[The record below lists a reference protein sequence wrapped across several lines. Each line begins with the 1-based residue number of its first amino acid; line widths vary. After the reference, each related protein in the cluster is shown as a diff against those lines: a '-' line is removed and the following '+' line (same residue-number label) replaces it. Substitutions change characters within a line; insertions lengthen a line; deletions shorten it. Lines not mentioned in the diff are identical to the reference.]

1 MQIKM
6 KIAGLVLVLVL
17 FTALSIVGIAL
28 LQKTVL
34 GKDLGR
40 EIDRLAVDEA
50 GQTAQDVY
58 LMCEAMR
65 ESVEQSVG
73 YSLKIADDIL
83 KRTGVVS
90 FSKEMVAWTATNQF
104 NNERRAVALNK
115 MMVGSQWLGQNS
127 DAKVSSPVVDE
138 VKRLAG
144 STCTIFQRMN
154 EDGDMLRVSTN
165 VEKLD
170 GTRAI
175 GTYIPRLN
183 PDGKPN
189 PVIASVLR
197 GETFKGRAF
206 VVNAWYVTAY
216 QPIWNQS
223 RSRVE
228 GVLYVGIKQEN
239 VESLRKGIMDIVVG
253 KTGRVFVLGGT
264 GDQKGRF
271 LVAPRGT
278 ELELQAA
285 ANQDHIQEIVAKA
298 LALKSEGE
306 SIPVE
311 TVRYAAAGGKGGD
324 SGDRFAVFTY
334 FKPWDWII
342 VADFPEADFMD
353 SRTLVASGLNNM
365 IGWILLIAAVVTCL
379 ALFFGYLLARG
390 ISTPLRQTVDML
402 EGMGRG
408 ELDRRLNLQGKD
420 EVGRLAVAM
429 DAFADN
435 LQSEILTAF
444 KKLAEGDFTFKA
456 TGLIRE
462 PLAQSNE
469 RLTQLVGHI
478 RGASEQVAEKSQAV
492 SDNAT
497 RQSRGAIEQ
506 ASSVEEVSSS
516 IVEMTANIRRNT
528 ENALETEKIAVK
540 AAVDAR
546 EGGAAMNETIRALE
560 EISKKIGI
568 INEIARQTNL
578 LALNA
583 SIEAARAGEHGKGFA
598 VVAGEV
604 RKLAERSQ
612 AAAQDINALSV
623 NSIDVAAKTANVL
636 GIMVPNIQRT
646 AELVQEIAAAS
657 REQDTGAEQIS
668 NAMQQLDLVIQHN
681 AAFAEEMAGTAE
693 ELSAQAEQLQAVI
706 AALKTSAQD
715 QLSFVAQ
722 EER

>member
-1 MQIKM
+1 MQIKA
-6 KIAGLVLVLVL
+6 KIAGLILILVS
-17 FTALSIVGIAL
+17 FTALSIVGVAL
-28 LQKTVL
+28 FQKTVL
-34 GKDLGR
+34 GKSLAQ
-40 EIDRLAVDEA
+40 EIERLAVEEA
-50 GQTAQDVY
+50 GQTAQDVF

-65 ESVEQSVG
+65 ESVEQTVG
-73 YSLKIADDIL
+73 YSLKVADDVL
-83 KRTGVVS
+83 KRAGAVS
-90 FSKEMVAWTATNQF
+90 FGKETVGWTAINQF
-104 NNERRAVALNK
+104 NNERRSVALPR
-115 MMVGSQWLGQNS
+115 MMVGSRWLGQNS
-127 DAKVSSPVVDE
+127 DLKVTSPVVDE

-144 STCTIFQRMN
+144 GTCTIFQRMN
-154 EDGDMLRVSTN
+154 EDGDMLRVATN

-175 GTYIPRLN
+175 GTYIPRVN

-189 PVIASVLR
+189 PVVDSVLR
-197 GETFKGRAF
+197 GKTFYGRAF

-216 QPIWNQS
+216 QPIWNQT
-223 RSRVE
+223 RSRVD
-228 GVLYVGIKQEN
+228 GILYVGIRQEN

-271 LVAPRGT
+271 LVAPQG
-278 ELELQAA
+278 ENLELQNEK
-285 ANQDHIQEIVAKA
+285 NQDHIQEIVDQA
-298 LALKSEGE
+298 LALKAGGDD
-306 SIPVE
+306 IPVA
-311 TVRYAAAGGKGGD
+311 TVRYTPVDSNDAGN
-324 SGDRFAVFTY
+324 RYAVFTY

-342 VADFPEADFMD
+342 VADFPEADFMA
-353 SRTLVASGLNNM
+353 SRTLVADGLSSM

-379 ALFFGYLLARG
+379 ALFLGYLLAKG
-390 ISTPLRQTVDML
+390 VSDPLRQTVDML

-408 ELDRRLNLQGKD
+408 ELDRRLKLKGKD

-444 KKLAEGDFTFKA
+444 KKLADGDFTFKA

-478 RGASEQVAEKSQAV
+478 RGASEQVAEKSQTV

-506 ASSVEEVSSS
+506 AANVEEVSSS
-516 IVEMTANIRRNT
+516 IVEMSANIRRNT
-528 ENALETEKIAVK
+528 DNALETEKIAVK

-546 EGGAAMNETIRALE
+546 EGGAAMNETIQALE

-598 VVAGEV
+598 VVAAEV

-612 AAAQDINALSV
+612 AAARDINALSV
-623 NSIDVAAKTANVL
+623 NSIEVAARTADVL

-693 ELSAQAEQLQAVI
+693 ELSAQAEQLQIVI
-706 AALKTSAQD
+706 AALKITEQD
-715 QLSFVAQ
+715 QLPLTGQ

>member
-1 MQIKM
+1 MQIKV

-17 FTALSIVGIAL
+17 FTAISIVGIAL
-28 LQKTVL
+28 FQKTVL
-34 GKDLGR
+34 GKSLGK
-40 EIDRLAVDEA
+40 EIDRLAIDEA
-50 GQTAQDVY
+50 GQAAQDVY

-65 ESVEQSVG
+65 ESVEQTVG
-73 YSLKIADDIL
+73 YNLKIADDVL
-83 KRTGVVS
+83 KRSGAVS
-90 FSKEMVAWTATNQF
+90 FSKETIGWTAINQF
-104 NNERRAVALNK
+104 NNERRSVALPR
-115 MMVGSQWLGQNS
+115 MMVGGRWLGQNS
-127 DAKVSSPVVDE
+127 DLKTTSPVVDE

-144 STCTIFQRMN
+144 GTCTIFQRMN
-154 EDGDMLRVSTN
+154 EDGDMLRISTN

-175 GTYIPRLN
+175 GTYIPRNN

-197 GETFKGRAF
+197 GETFHGRAF

-216 QPIWNQS
+216 QPIWNQA

-228 GVLYVGIKQEN
+228 GILYVGIKQEN
-239 VESLRKGIMDIVVG
+239 VESLRKGITDIVVG
-253 KTGRVFVLGGT
+253 KSGRVFVLGGS

-271 LVAPRGT
+271 LVAPQGQ
-278 ELELQAA
+278 ESDLQDTG
-285 ANQDHIQEIVAKA
+285 NQDHIQEIVDKA
-298 LALKSEGE
+298 VALKTEAG

-311 TVRYAAAGGKGGD
+311 TVRYTPLGEEHGKV
-324 SGDRFAVFTY
+324 GDRLAVFTY

-353 SRTLVASGLNNM
+353 SRNLVADGLSSM
-365 IGWILLIAAVVTCL
+365 IGWILLIAAIVTCL
-379 ALFFGYLLARG
+379 ALGFGYLLARG
-390 ISTPLRQTVDML
+390 ISEPLRQTVEMI

-408 ELDRRLNLQGKD
+408 ELDRRLNIKGAD

-429 DAFADN
+429 DAFAEN
-435 LQSEILTAF
+435 LKNEILTAF
-444 KKLAEGDFTFKA
+444 RKLAEGDFTFKA

-462 PLAQSNE
+462 PLAQTNE

-478 RGASEQVAEKSQAV
+478 QGASEQVAEKSQAV

-506 ASSVEEVSSS
+506 ASNVEEVSSS

-528 ENALETEKIAVK
+528 DNALETEKIAIQ
-540 AAVDAR
+540 AAADAR
-546 EGGAAMNETIRALE
+546 EGGATMDETIRAME
-560 EISKKIGI
+560 EISKRIGI

-598 VVAGEV
+598 VVAAEV

-612 AAAQDINALSV
+612 SAAQDINALSV
-623 NSIDVAAKTANVL
+623 NSIEVAAKTRGVL

-657 REQDTGAEQIS
+657 REQDVGAEQIS

-681 AAFAEEMAGTAE
+681 AAFAEEMAGAAE
-693 ELSAQAEQLQAVI
+693 ELSAQAEQLQGVI
-706 AALKTSAQD
+706 ATLRIESQD
-715 QLSFVAQ
+715 QPALAAPL
-722 EER
+722 ET

>member
-1 MQIKM
+1 MQIKV
-6 KIAGLVLVLVL
+6 KIAGLVFVLVSI
-17 FTALSIVGIAL
+17 TALSIVGVAL
-28 LQKTVL
+28 FQKAVL
-34 GKDLGR
+34 GRSLGE
-40 EIDRLAVDEA
+40 EIERLAVDEA
-50 GQTAQDVY
+50 GQTAQDVF

-65 ESVEQSVG
+65 ESVEQTVG
-73 YSLKIADDIL
+73 YSLKVADDVL
-83 KRTGVVS
+83 RRSGAVS
-90 FSKEMVAWTATNQF
+90 FSRETAAWTATNQF
-104 NNERRAVALNK
+104 NNERRSIALPK
-115 MMVGSQWLGQNS
+115 MMVGNRWLGQNA
-127 DAKVSSPVVDE
+127 DPGVASPVVDE

-144 STCTIFQRMN
+144 GTCTIFQRMN

-175 GTYIPRLN
+175 GTYIPRAN

-189 PVIASVLR
+189 PVIDSVLR
-197 GETFKGRAF
+197 GQTFYGRAF

-228 GVLYVGIKQEN
+228 GILYVGIKQEN

-271 LVAPRGT
+271 LVAPQG
-278 ELELQAA
+278 EHLELQKEK
-285 ANQDHIQEIVAKA
+285 NQVHVQEIVEQA
-298 LALKSEGE
+298 LALETGGDA
-306 SIPVE
+306 IPVA
-311 TVRYAAAGGKGGD
+311 TVSYTPADSAVADKRY
-324 SGDRFAVFTY
+324 AVFTY

-342 VADFPEADFMD
+342 VADFPEADFMA
-353 SRTLVASGLNNM
+353 SRTLVADGLSSM
-365 IGWILLIAAVVTCL
+365 IGWILLIATVVTCL
-379 ALFFGYLLARG
+379 SLVLGYLLAKG
-390 ISTPLRQTVDML
+390 ISDPLRQTVEML

-408 ELDRRLNLQGKD
+408 ELGRRLNLKGKD

-444 KKLAEGDFTFKA
+444 KKLADGDFTFKA

-478 RGASEQVAEKSQAV
+478 RGASEQVAERSQNV

-506 ASSVEEVSSS
+506 ASNVEEVSSS

-528 ENALETEKIAVK
+528 DNALETEKIAVK
-540 AAVDAR
+540 AAADAR
-546 EGGAAMNETIRALE
+546 EGGAAMNETIQALE

-598 VVAGEV
+598 VVAAEV

-623 NSIDVAAKTANVL
+623 NSIEVAARTASVL

-693 ELSAQAEQLQAVI
+693 ELSAQAEQLQSVI
-706 AALKTSAQD
+706 AA
-715 QLSFVAQ
+715 FRI
-722 EER
+722 EEQGQITCAGPIEQ